1 VAFFIRPEHVRLIRK
16 DRPAPD
22 AAHHMNVLSGSLVG
36 ELDQGTTWTLLFRLD
51 APGPPEQGTY
61 DLEIELPK
69 LVYEMLDVARDR
81 RWQVSMH
88 RGALQVLPAG

>member
-1 VAFFIRPEHVRLIRK
+1 
-16 DRPAPD
+16 
-22 AAHHMNVLSGSLVG
+22 MG
-36 ELDQGTTWTLLFRLD
+36 
-51 APGPPEQGTY
+51 PGAPEQGAY
-61 DLEIELPK
+61 DLEIEVPK